1 MSDLLLR
8 TPRATPLE
16 YEDVDAN
23 FENLNADKLQRT
35 STAGVTG
42 TITTSASTSTIT
54 GLSSNNLAV
63 GMVVVKTAGTGV
75 LGTASTITA
84 VDQFN
89 DTITV
94 VGSTSHTLGSITFT
108 ASPALNN
115 AYINALSI
123 GATTPGTGAF
133 TTLSASGNA
142 SVTGNLT
149 IDTNTLFVD
158 ATNNRVGI
166 GTASPASKLHLY
178 DATFNEILVQGD
190 ATTSIIAARY
200 STDASNPAIALR
212 KSRGTTASPTAVASS
227 DTLGQLIFQGYGG
240 TNTRNLASIQGTVGT
255 YTSDTNISSILTF
268 ATSTS
273 GAAAATEKMRLTA
286 AGDLGIGNTPSGTYK
301 LEVTGRGFFSDNLT
315 ANTDLTVNGN
325 TTLGNASG
333 DTLTFNASTVSTPN
347 GLNFD
352 SNTLVIDATNN
363 RIGIG
368 KASPAVALDV
378 AGPVYLGSSDTTNYI
393 GFYGVS
399 GDGPATYDHTWIGER
414 LYGAADT
421 GELLLFKGNETAD
434 RIRMFA
440 GTFQVDTFTTATSGT
455 FATVGASANAL
466 KRFEIENTG
475 YAFGY
480 PSAGAKGIMPA
491 YQYFRLNSN
500 LAGGNDTTTRAIF
513 GVGCTLVANTVYEFE
528 IAVNFRKSAGT
539 VTHAFRLAFGGT
551 MGVTNILYNVWAG
564 TIQTTLN
571 SVDTTAPT
579 ASVDTVNI
587 TTVTDNVGTA
597 TVASVQLL
605 VKGTIS
611 VSTAGTFIPQYALTA
626 APGAAYSTIT
636 GSYVKVTPL
645 GASGANI
652 NIGSWA

>member
-108 ASPALNN
+108 ASPALND
-115 AYINALSI
+115 AYINAVSI
-123 GATTPGTGAF
+123 GATTAGTGAF
-133 TTLSASGNA
+133 TTLSA
-142 SVTGNLT
+142 TGNLT

-158 ATNNRVGI
+158 ASSNEVGI
-166 GTASPASKLHLY
+166 GTTNPSTKL
-178 DATFNEILVQGD
+178 EIYD
-190 ATTSIIAARY
+190 ATTSSLLVSSDGFSNIISARY
-200 STDASNPAIALR
+200 TTDATPPYLTLR
-212 KSRGTTASPTAVASS
+212 KSRGTLASPTAVASS
-227 DTLGQLIFQGYGG
+227 DVLGQFIFQGYGG
-240 TNTRNLASIQGTVGT
+240 TNNRNLASIQGTVGT
-255 YTSDTNISSILTF
+255 YTSDTNITSFLTF
-268 ATSTS
+268 GTSTS
-273 GAAAATEKMRLTA
+273 GAAAATEKMRITA
-286 AGDLGIGNTPSGTYK
+286 AGDVGIGNTPSGTYK
-301 LEVTGRGFFSDNLT
+301 LEVTGNGYFSTALT
-315 ANTDLTVNGN
+315 VNTDLTVNGN

-363 RIGIG
+363 RIGIN

-378 AGPVYLGSSDTTNYI
+378 AGPIYLGSSDTTNYI
-393 GFYGVS
+393 GFYGVT

-414 LYGAADT
+414 LYGAGDT
-421 GELLLFKGNETAD
+421 GELLLFKGNDATD

-440 GTFQVDTFTTATSGT
+440 GTFQVDTFTTATSGD
-455 FATVGASANAL
+455 FATVGASVNAL

-491 YQYFRLNSN
+491 YQYYRLNSN
-500 LAGGNDTTTRAIF
+500 FTGANATGAQTMFNV
-513 GVGCTLVANTVYEFE
+513 GVSLVANTIYEFE
-528 IAVNFRKSAGT
+528 IMANFRKTAGAT
-539 VTHAFRLAFGGT
+539 SHIFQLAHGGT
-551 MGVTNILYNVWAG
+551 RGVNNILYTVFSGGVTVTPN
-564 TIQTTLN
+564 T
-571 SVDTTAPT
+571 VDTTAPNAT
-579 ASVDTVNI
+579 IDTVALTN
-587 TTVTDNVGTA
+587 VTDAIGNANTSIGIF
-597 TVASVQLL
+597 

-611 VSTAGTFIPQYALTA
+611 VSTAGTWIPQYALTA
-626 APGAAYSTIT
+626 APGGAYSTLA
-636 GSYVKVTPL
+636 GSYVKITPI
-645 GASGANI
+645 GASGANT

>member
-108 ASPALNN
+108 ASPALND

-123 GATTPGTGAF
+123 GATTAGTGAF
-133 TTLSASGNA
+133 TTLSA
-142 SVTGNLT
+142 TGNLT

-158 ATNNRVGI
+158 ASSNEVGI
-166 GTASPASKLHLY
+166 GTTNPSTKL
-178 DATFNEILVQGD
+178 EIYD
-190 ATTSIIAARY
+190 ATTSSLLVSSDGFSNIISARY
-200 STDASNPAIALR
+200 TTDATPPYLTLR
-212 KSRGTTASPTAVASS
+212 KSRGALASPAAVASS
-227 DTLGQLIFQGYGG
+227 DVLGQLIFQGYGG
-240 TNTRNLASIQGTVGT
+240 TNNRNLALIQGSVGT
-255 YTSDTNISSILTF
+255 YTSDTNISSFLTF

-273 GAAAATEKMRLTA
+273 GAAAATEKMRIA
-286 AGDLGIGNTPSGTYK
+286 ANGDIGIGNTPSGTYK
-301 LEVTGRGFFSDNLT
+301 LEVTGNGYFSTALT
-315 ANTDLTVNGN
+315 VNTDLTVNGN

-363 RIGIG
+363 RIGVG
-368 KASPAVALDV
+368 VASPSYPLDV
-378 AGPVYLGSSDTTNYI
+378 AGTLNIAPSNSSGEQLGIRLFDSGAGVNEGLNITWESTDRADMASINGLSSTESAVNGGKLQFYTN
-393 GFYGVS
+393 
-399 GDGPATYDHTWIGER
+399 PA
-414 LYGAADT
+414 AT
-421 GELLLFKGNETAD
+421 GTASLSAEID
-434 RIRMFA
+434 QNGYMWNYA
-440 GTFQVDTFTTATSGT
+440 GT
-455 FATVGASANAL
+455 SAA
-466 KRFEIENTG
+466 R
-475 YAFGY
+475 
-480 PSAGAKGIMPA
+480 GAKSIVPG
-491 YQYFRLNSN
+491 YLYYRLN
-500 LAGGNDTTTRAIF
+500 GNFTGTNATGAQSMF
-513 GVGCTLVANTVYEFE
+513 GVGVSLVANTIYEFE
-528 IAVNFRKSAGT
+528 IMANFRKTAGAT
-539 VTHAFRLAFGGT
+539 SHLFQLAYGGT
-551 MGVTNILYNVWAG
+551 RGVNNILYTVFSGGVTVTPN
-564 TIQTTLN
+564 T
-571 SVDTTAPT
+571 VDVTAPNAT
-579 ASVDTVNI
+579 IDTVNL
-587 TTVTDNVGTA
+587 TTVTDAIANANTSIGIF
-597 TVASVQLL
+597 

-611 VSTAGTFIPQYALTA
+611 VSTVGTWIPQYGLSA
-626 APGAAYSTIT
+626 APGGAYLTLA
-636 GSYVKVTPL
+636 GSYVKITPI
-645 GASGANI
+645 GPAGSVV

>member
-1 MSDLLLR
+1 MSDLILR
-8 TPRATPLE
+8 TPRAIPLE

-35 STAGVTG
+35 TNAGVTG
-42 TITTSASTSTIT
+42 TITTSATTSTIT

-63 GMVVVKTAGTGV
+63 GMRLVKTAGTGV

-84 VDQFN
+84 VDQLN

-108 ASPALNN
+108 ASPVLNG
-115 AYINALSI
+115 AYIDAVSI

-133 TTLSASGNA
+133 TTLSA
-142 SVTGNLT
+142 TGNLT

-158 ATNNRVGI
+158 ASNNRVGI

-273 GAAAATEKMRLTA
+273 GAAAATEKMRIA
-286 AGDLGIGNTPSGTYK
+286 ANGDVGIGNTPSGTYK
-301 LEVTGRGFFSDNLT
+301 LQVTGNGYFSTSLT
-315 ANTDLTVNGN
+315 VDTDLTVNGN

-352 SNTLVIDATNN
+352 SNTLVIDAANN

-421 GELLLFKGNETAD
+421 SELLLFKGNDTAD

-440 GTFQVDTFTTATSGT
+440 GIFQVDTFTTATSGT

-466 KRFEIENTG
+466 KRFEIENSG

-480 PSAGAKGIMPA
+480 PSNGAKGIIPA

-513 GVGCTLVANTVYEFE
+513 GVGCSVLANTVYEFE

-551 MGVTNILYNVWAG
+551 RGVNNILYNVWAG

-571 SVDTTAPT
+571 SVDTAAPT
-579 ASVDTVNI
+579 ASVDTVNL

-597 TVASVQLL
+597 AVASVQLL

-611 VSTAGTFIPQYALTA
+611 VSTAGTFIPQFALTA
-626 APGAAYSTIT
+626 APGGAYSTIT
-636 GSYVKVTPL
+636 GSYVKVTPI
-645 GASGANI
+645 GASGANTS
-652 NIGSWA
+652 IGSWA

>member
-166 GTASPASKLHLY
+166 GTVSPSSKLHLY

-200 STDASNPAIALR
+200 STDASNPALALR
-212 KSRGTTASPTAVASS
+212 KSRGTTASPTAVDSS

-240 TNTRNLASIQGTVGT
+240 TNTRNLASIQGSVGT
-255 YTSDTNISSILTF
+255 YTSDTNITSFLTF

-273 GAAAATEKMRLTA
+273 GAAAATEKMRIA
-286 AGDLGIGNTPSGTYK
+286 ANGDIGIGNTPSGTYK
-301 LEVTGRGFFSDNLT
+301 LEVTGNGYFSTALT
-315 ANTDLTVNGN
+315 VNTDLTVNGN

-363 RIGIG
+363 RIGVG
-368 KASPAVALDV
+368 VASPSYPLDV
-378 AGPVYLGSSDTTNYI
+378 AGTLNIAPSNSSGEQLGI
-393 GFYGVS
+393 
-399 GDGPATYDHTWIGER
+399 R
-414 LYGAADT
+414 LYDAGLSSGEGLNITWESANRVDMASINGLGDAAGGKLQFFTNGASS
-421 GELLLFKGNETAD
+421 GTATLATEID
-434 RIRMFA
+434 QDGYMWNYA
-440 GTFQVDTFTTATSGT
+440 GTLGT
-455 FATVGASANAL
+455 
-466 KRFEIENTG
+466 R
-475 YAFGY
+475 
-480 PSAGAKGIMPA
+480 GAKSIVPG
-491 YQYFRLNSN
+491 YRYYRLNGN
-500 LAGGNDTTTRAIF
+500 LAGGNDAATRAIF
-513 GVGCTLVANTVYEFE
+513 GVGVSLVANTIYEFE
-528 IAVNFRKSAGT
+528 IMANFRKT
-539 VTHAFRLAFGGT
+539 VGATAHQFRFAHGGT
-551 MGVTNILYNVWAG
+551 IGINNILYTVLSGGVAITPNTIDAAG
-564 TIQTTLN
+564 SNATI
-571 SVDTTAPT
+571 DTA
-579 ASVDTVNI
+579 AL
-587 TTVTDNVGTA
+587 TTVTDSIGNANLSIGIF
-597 TVASVQLL
+597 

-611 VSTAGTFIPQYALTA
+611 VSTAGTWTPQYALTA
-626 APGAAYSTIT
+626 APGGAYSTLA
-636 GSYVKVTPL
+636 GSYVKITPI
-645 GASGANI
+645 GASGANT